1 VQCGEGLGT
10 GEENII
16 VEVGIFFKKKGWF
29 AAQEETGLG
38 VVSDV
43 SLGKIS
49 DTHYSYPNYLDSDP
63 DYPNLRY
70 RFQIRIAILIIRN

>member
-16 VEVGIFFKKKGWF
+16 VEVGIFFKKGWS

-38 VVSDV
+38 AVSDV

-49 DTHYSYPNYLDSDP
+49 DTHYPDP
-63 DYPNLRY
+63 K
-70 RFQIRIAILIIRN
+70 FG